1 MTSLT
6 TEIELN
12 KLVST
17 AVTSS
22 KEAEDGDIAEEER
35 AVDVLR
41 VLQRTPVTA
50 ELLVKTEAGKKIKR
64 LCKHASTKIN
74 AASSAVVEAW
84 RDAVRA
90 QSATVKTLLSTT
102 SSVSLQPV
110 CSTVST
116 ENPITVATS
125 SVQSH
130 ISVQVGLATTIPNV
144 LAPAMLPS
152 SSQNLSRAN
161 SLTSSRITQPA
172 STPLSPPLQGSF
184 SQPAPRLH
192 SGSSG
197 SFAAAPAPLQ
207 SLSQQ
212 ATAASSKPAASM
224 KPLRPAKTG
233 DTMRDKIRM
242 NIAEALAVALDESM
256 PGEQCHAVAQTLEHI
271 G

>member
-64 LCKHASTKIN
+64 LCKHASTKISV
-74 AASSAVVEAW
+74 ASSAVVEAW

-90 QSATVKTLLSTT
+90 QSTTVKALLSTT

-110 CSTVST
+110 CNTAST
-116 ENPITVATS
+116 ENPITIATS
-125 SVQSH
+125 SAQSH
-130 ISVQVGLATTIPNV
+130 ISLQVGLANTITNV
-144 LAPAMLPS
+144 LPSALLPS
-152 SSQNLSRAN
+152 PSQTMSRAN
-161 SLTSSRITQPA
+161 SLTSSRSTQQPA
-172 STPLSPPLQGSF
+172 STPLSPPLHSSF

-197 SFAAAPAPLQ
+197 SFAAHAPLQ
-207 SLSQQ
+207 SPSQQ
-212 ATAASSKPAASM
+212 AAAASSKPAAPM

-233 DTMRDKIRM
+233 DTTRDKIRM
-242 NIAEALAVALDESM
+242 NIAEALAVALDDSM
-256 PGEQCHAVAQTLEHI
+256 PGEQCHVLAKTLW
-271 G
+271 